1 MKYES
6 LYSSFVAAHIYIY
19 ICSAVTQIISQTH
32 FFRALRIFMDTPH
45 CTQVLMGL
53 GQPFPFTV
61 IPSSSS
67 LYAFTSGFITT
78 SQTGSVS
85 RVAQGLKNKN
95 KKHPLQ
101 PLQTHHP

>member
-1 MKYES
+1 MKYEGDV
-6 LYSSFVAAHIYIY
+6 LI
-19 ICSAVTQIISQTH
+19 QIISQTH
-32 FFRALRIFMDTPH
+32 LFRALRIFMDTPH

-67 LYAFTSGFITT
+67 LYALTSGIITT

-85 RVAQGLKNKN
+85 RVARVKVEWRALVNLIILTQNFNWALAFLKCTELNFG
-95 KKHPLQ
+95 
-101 PLQTHHP
+101 

>member
-1 MKYES
+1 MKYEGGV
-6 LYSSFVAAHIYIY
+6 LI
-19 ICSAVTQIISQTH
+19 QIISQTH

-85 RVAQGLKNKN
+85 RVARVEVECCALVNFIILKQNFNWALAFLKCIELN
-95 KKHPLQ
+95 AG
-101 PLQTHHP
+101 